1 MIAFYQFYSFK
12 NKGRKL
18 VGEHLSLHSAYKKRG
33 KNMTIGEIIKNK
45 DKETYNKLREIR
57 GRKMGLHSKSNK
69 ETRKRKYADQFAK
82 TAENKKRKQEK
93 RERKYGKKMDK
104 TKC

>member
-1 MIAFYQFYSFK
+1 
-12 NKGRKL
+12 
-18 VGEHLSLHSAYKKRG
+18 
-33 KNMTIGEIIKNK
+33 MTIGEIIKNK
-45 DKETYNKLREIR
+45 DKKTYNKLMG
-57 GRKMGLHSKSNK
+57 GRKMGQHSKSNK

-104 TKC
+104 AKC

>member
-1 MIAFYQFYSFK
+1 MP
-12 NKGRKL
+12 RKRNL
-18 VGEHLSLHSAYKKRG
+18 RL
-33 KNMTIGEIIKNK
+33 
-45 DKETYNKLREIR
+45 ETYNKLREIG

-82 TAENKKRKQEK
+82 TLENKKRKQEK
-93 RERKYGKKMDK
+93 REKKHGKKMDK